1 MRVIFLPAVIVLLAA
16 GLAAQNVKADYYLD
30 IPGHTYSPVTDAA
43 PYVPHF
49 NGAGGTSHPKY
60 VTSLKL
66 TLLSVDVSDFVYGD
80 YFVYEVLIENTGT
93 APAVLPW
100 SPNRGAF
107 ARASAYMPP
116 GFRTGSL
123 YLQVESAVGGSDS
136 LALLEMQ
143 SGLLGSKD
151 VPGSLLELA
160 PGRKAHVR
168 VPAQWSATMPEGR
181 EAVLRQPD
189 GEVRIRA
196 VFSVMPVAGDGSRA
210 IGTADYLPL
219 TRSSNTITVRVRP
232 RELR

>member
-93 APAVLPW
+93 APAVLPC
-100 SPNRGAF
+100 
-107 ARASAYMPP
+107 
-116 GFRTGSL
+116 T
-123 YLQVESAVGGSDS
+123 
-136 LALLEMQ
+136 Q
-143 SGLLGSKD
+143 SGCLRSSLG
-151 VPGSLLELA
+151 L
-160 PGRKAHVR
+160 H
-168 VPAQWSATMPEGR
+168 ATR
-181 EAVLRQPD
+181 IPD
-189 GEVRIRA
+189 GIAVPSGRI
-196 VFSVMPVAGDGSRA
+196 SR
-210 IGTADYLPL
+210 
-219 TRSSNTITVRVRP
+219 RRVRFFGSP
-232 RELR
+232 